1 MKHLKLF
8 ESFDR
13 YEFGEI
19 NSINLIEISSEI
31 FKNREDMK
39 MEDINLLLDLCRANH
54 KDIFQYGY
62 SEKDSLK
69 YFFITIECDN
79 YENEYD
85 IYALGD
91 YCYALIHK
99 NKYKYETKA
108 INGWLLDDLEDVY
121 LKFEELLHNEKDH

>member
-1 MKHLKLF
+1 MKHIKLF
-8 ESFDR
+8 ENFDR

-19 NSINLIEISSEI
+19 DPNNLTEYASEI
-31 FKNREDMK
+31 FKRREDME
-39 MEDINLLLDLCRANH
+39 MEDIDLLLALCKANH

-69 YFFITIECDN
+69 YFFITMECGY
-79 YENEYD
+79 YEKEYD

-108 INGWLLDDLEDVY
+108 INGWLLDDLEEVY
-121 LKFEELLHNEKDH
+121 WKFEELLNNEKDH